1 MIRKILAVFEPQM
14 EYADLFLSYVKEM
27 RESVF
32 DTRVF
37 TKQSALQEFMKE
49 HEVEVLLASEH
60 SDYKEVAKGAKHTIL

>member
-37 TKQSALQEFMKE
+37 TKQSALQDFMKE
-49 HEVEVLLASEH
+49 HGEISAIVR
-60 SDYKEVAKGAKHTIL
+60 